1 MGMTLKEMLRKGASD
16 GTVNAD
22 EVRALAQECGLDTES
37 LYTILEERGIKIQE
51 NEASL
56 DVDSILAE
64 VESAEASAN
73 DDYDEPE
80 EDRLEENP
88 ADLKA
93 AMDELLDRSEER
105 RVGQRG

>member
-1 MGMTLKEMLRKGASD
+1 MGMTLNEMLRKGASD

-51 NEASL
+51 NEAAL

-64 VESAEASAN
+64 VESAENSATR
-73 DDYDEPE
+73 PTT
-80 EDRLEENP
+80 
-88 ADLKA
+88 
-93 AMDELLDRSEER
+93 MSR
-105 RVGQRG
+105 RTTTSRRTPPT